1 MVMHY
6 WGSKVV
12 CNWVAGA
19 TVGKAKKCETRELIE
34 AGYICLFQL
43 LNFLQET
50 GNIVRYWRY
59 TFLYYCHM

>member
-12 CNWVAGA
+12 AQLGSRSNCRQSN
-19 TVGKAKKCETRELIE
+19 KCETCELIE
-34 AGYICLFQL
+34 AGYIRLFQL

-50 GNIVRYWRY
+50 GNIVCYWIY